1 VPKRTAT
8 KAAGRRKVPE
18 PQLVEMGPQKV
29 ATITTKGDPNKMGS
43 RVMPAL
49 YGSVYMLKSQR
60 KKAGK
65 DFKVGASR
73 ARWPDS
79 DRVSKAEWTG
89 IWALP
94 VPEDT
99 IEIPQKIP
107 EIPVELQ
114 TWEYGTV
121 AQIVHVGSYRTEA
134 KTIDKLRKFIEEN
147 GYEIA
152 GVHEEEY
159 LTRPTAKVQKT
170 LIRYPVKKKV

>member
-1 VPKRTAT
+1 
-8 KAAGRRKVPE
+8 
-18 PQLVEMGPQKV
+18 LEMGPQKV
-29 ATITTKGDPNKMGS
+29 ATVTTKGDPNKMGD

-49 YGSVYMLKSQR
+49 YGSVYMLKSER
-60 KKAGK
+60 KKAGR
-65 DFKVGASR
+65 DFKVRAPR

-79 DRVSKAEWTG
+79 DKVSKAEWTG

-99 IEIPQKIP
+99 IDIPQKIP

-121 AQIVHVGSYRTEA
+121 AQIVHLGSYRTEA
-134 KTIDKLRKFIEEN
+134 KTIEKLLKFIAEE
-147 GYEIA
+147 GLEIA

-159 LTRPTAKVQKT
+159 LTRPGAKVQKT
-170 LIRYPVKKKV
+170 IIRYPVRKRI

>member
-1 VPKRTAT
+1 
-8 KAAGRRKVPE
+8 VPE

-49 YGSVYMLKSQR
+49 YGSVYMLKFER

-79 DRVSKAEWTG
+79 DKVSKAEWTG

-134 KTIDKLRKFIEEN
+134 KTIDKLRKFID
-147 GYEIA
+147 GKGFEITGA
-152 GVHEEEY
+152 HEEEY
-159 LTRPTAKVQKT
+159 LTRPGAKVQRT

>member
-1 VPKRTAT
+1 
-8 KAAGRRKVPE
+8 
-18 PQLVEMGPQKV
+18 MGPQKV
-29 ATITTKGDPNKMGS
+29 ATVTTRGDPSKMGG
-43 RVMPAL
+43 RAMPAL

-73 ARWPDS
+73 ARWPDA
-79 DRVSKAEWTG
+79 DRVSKNEWTG

-121 AQIVHVGSYRTEA
+121 AQIVHVGSYSTEK
-134 KTIDKLRKFIEEN
+134 KTIEKLHKFIEDE
-147 GYEIA
+147 GYEII

-159 LTRPTAKVQKT
+159 LTKPGAKVQKT
-170 LIRYPVKKKV
+170 IVRLPVRKKTVT